1 MKKTVKKKILTAMMI
16 LGILFGMLP
25 AGNMQAG
32 QAAVKET
39 NTLRSVYDIKQAR
52 KPRANYKSG
61 AHTKTIYVKLT
72 SPTPN
77 ATIYYTL
84 DESKPT
90 EDAYIYYNPI
100 KISKTTVIRAVAVAD
115 GYEDSEESVFEYNYQ
130 LKTPRVSRKSC
141 KFENNFSVRLSCAS
155 KGAKIYYTTN
165 GKTPTVKSKR
175 YKGGR
180 ITIKKTTTLKVI
192 AIKGQAK
199 SRVVTRKY
207 VKKKKIP
214 AYLKAYQRKLRMGE
228 ELFKD
233 YEDRTGVTLRDYRF
247 CLVDVN
253 KDGIKEL
260 IVEANDSSGWS
271 YLSLIYTYYKG
282 KVREL
287 VYTQNPAYLRIYL
300 KTDIICED
308 VREEW
313 TDWHKYYYK
322 IKNGKLKM
330 VAAVH
335 NYDYDFAEGGE
346 YEMLANPDAASY
358 DEMKWVSISKKK
370 LESIRKKYE
379 GKTNEPESQNMH
391 PLTSENIKKYCQ

>member
-165 GKTPTVKSKR
+165 GKTPTAKSKR

-214 AYLKAYQRKLRMGE
+214 AYLKAYQRKLRQCLE
-228 ELFKD
+228 KD
-233 YEDRTGVTLRDYRF
+233 PFGVGFDVHKNFEF

-253 KDGIKEL
+253 RDGIKEL
-260 IVEANDSSGWS
+260 YIDAAGNAARGISCK
-271 YLSLIYTYYKG
+271 LIYTYYKG
-282 KVREL
+282 RVIEL
-287 VYTQNPAYLRIYL
+287 ITQ
-300 KTDIICED
+300 TS
-308 VREEW
+308 
-313 TDWHKYYYK
+313 H
-322 IKNGKLKM
+322 IKNGVRVLK
-330 VAAVH
+330 
-335 NYDYDFAEGGE
+335 NQYF
-346 YEMLANPDAASY
+346 S
-358 DEMKWVSISKKK
+358 S
-370 LESIRKKYE
+370 
-379 GKTNEPESQNMH
+379 
-391 PLTSENIKKYCQ
+391 